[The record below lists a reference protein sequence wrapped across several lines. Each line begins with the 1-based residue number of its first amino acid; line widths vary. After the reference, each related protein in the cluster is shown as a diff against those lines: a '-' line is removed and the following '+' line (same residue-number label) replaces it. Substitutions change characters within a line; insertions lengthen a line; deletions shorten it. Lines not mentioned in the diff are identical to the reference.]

1 MKIKSLTCF
10 TAIILLLG
18 FNPVSAVEENYN
30 GVIPNIVVADIASDD
45 VSNDVSSSAD
55 DAASKQQNSRS
66 SIFSGVGSAVDG
78 AHANVNTR
86 FKSFVV
92 QVDDFIGSA
101 DSNGGINKSWARVRV
116 DTIKTAVGDI
126 EFKAKVKLRL
136 VLPQSEKR
144 FRLLLSSG
152 DDNESIAGTDTA
164 QREQLEKD
172 DEEVALA
179 LRFLR
184 KVRERSSVKFDVGL
198 RSRDSKVQLFGRI
211 GAVEEKELNDIWTR
225 TTSNDL
231 YHYSASGYEN
241 RLKLAFRRLLYKNDR
256 LYFSNSTEIRWLNG
270 DKGASI
276 GAITGIYADRGPKAA
291 YAFEVLGSAITS
303 KNDGAKN
310 YYQGTEIRVR
320 IRRNALRPWLFFE
333 VWPSVSWSE
342 SNNYKRAYGG
352 RIRVEMNFGR

>member
-1 MKIKSLTCF
+1 MNFRSLSCYA
-10 TAIILLLG
+10 AIYLVLG
-18 FNPVSAVEENYN
+18 FNPVGAVERNYN
-30 GVIPNIVVADIASDD
+30 GVIPEVIVADD
-45 VSNDVSSSAD
+45 VSD
-55 DAASKQQNSRS
+55 DASDGTNAEQTRRDKLL
-66 SIFSGVGSAVDG
+66 SGVGSVVDG
-78 AHANVNTR
+78 AHESVNAR
-86 FKSFVV
+86 FKNFVI

-101 DSNGGINKSWARVRV
+101 DNDGAINKSWVRLRV
-116 DTIKTAVGDI
+116 DTIKTPTGETDY
-126 EFKAKVKLRL
+126 KAKIKLRL

-152 DDNESIAGTDTA
+152 DDDQSAAGTDAA
-164 QREQLEKD
+164 QRAQLEKD
-172 DEEVALA
+172 DEDVALA

-198 RSRDSKVQLFGRI
+198 RSRDSKVQFFGRI
-211 GAVEEKELNDIWTR
+211 GAVAEEPLNDIWTL

-231 YHYSASGYEN
+231 YHYSSSGYEN
-241 RLKLAFRRLLYKNDR
+241 RLKLAFQRLLYQNDR
-256 LYFSNSTEIRWLNG
+256 LYFRNSTEIRWLNG

-276 GAITGIYADRGPKAA
+276 GGIAGLYADRGPKAA

-310 YYQGTEIRVR
+310 YYQGTEVRLR
-320 IRRNALRPWLFFE
+320 IRRNAFRPWLYFE
-333 VWPSVSWSE
+333 IWPSVSWSE

>member
-1 MKIKSLTCF
+1 MKFKFLNGYL
-10 TAIILLLG
+10 AIHLLLG
-18 FNPVSAVEENYN
+18 FNL
-30 GVIPNIVVADIASDD
+30 VI
-45 VSNDVSSSAD
+45 AD
-55 DAASKQQNSRS
+55 DTGLSGAITNVATNEDQNSGSTLFS
-66 SIFSGVGSAVDG
+66 SVGSVVDG
-78 AHANVNTR
+78 AHDSVNTR
-86 FKSFVV
+86 FKSFVI

-101 DSNGGINKSWARVRV
+101 QSDGSINKSWARVRV
-116 DTIKTAVGDI
+116 DTIKTAIGET

-152 DDNESIAGTDTA
+152 DDDQSVAGTDTV
-164 QREQLEKD
+164 QRQQLEKD

-184 KVRERSSVKFDVGL
+184 KVRERSSVKFDVGI

-211 GAVEEKELNDIWTR
+211 GAVAEKPLNDIWTL

-231 YHYSASGYEN
+231 YHYRSSGYEN
-241 RLKLAFRRLLYKNDR
+241 RLKLAFQRLFYKSDR
-256 LYFSNSTEIRWLNG
+256 LYFRNSTEIRWLNG

-276 GAITGIYADRGPKAA
+276 GGIAGIYADRGPKSA

-320 IRRNALRPWLFFE
+320 IRRNAFRPWLYFE
-333 VWPSVSWSE
+333 VWPNISWSE